1 MKERRESLWLS
12 IYIYSC
18 FCLSFFLSRI
28 SFSFFTSDLSESSS
42 SPKGWLIDRFA
53 TGGGNEKRS
62 LFDKNESLGT
72 KEERYIPAVVK

>member
-1 MKERRESLWLS
+1 MV
-12 IYIYSC
+12 IAIYSC

-28 SFSFFTSDLSESSS
+28 SFFFFHVDRSESS

-72 KEERYIPAVVK
+72 KEERYTGCRKISFLLDR